1 MKKLYIKPE
10 NTVVRVSLETLI
22 AQSPAPAVLHKG
34 ITIEH
39 DSEIGAR
46 ELIRPSD
53 AWEEEW

>member
-39 DSEIGAR
+39 ESEIGAR
-46 ELIRPSD
+46 EVIQPRD
-53 AWEEEW
+53 AWEEW